1 MRSASSGD
9 RQGKKY
15 QPLRH
20 CRAGAV
26 LVWIPHPIE
35 GVRRIKI
42 YDAILCTELHFKIY
56 SASDSARGGVS
67 LAGSSYLSQNQ
78 AVWRVEC
85 RTEKTRRAAQ
95 PSGGTAFRLQES
107 PIKFSRF
114 IVLSE
119 ICNRQLLGFFIR
131 RCNRD
136 R

>member
-56 SASDSARGGVS
+56 SASDSARGGAS

-78 AVWRVEC
+78 AGSKGWRLNVALKRPVVLRNLQAELHFAC
-85 RTEKTRRAAQ
+85 KSH
-95 PSGGTAFRLQES
+95 PLNSSG
-107 PIKFSRF
+107 PPP
-114 IVLSE
+114 
-119 ICNRQLLGFFIR
+119 
-131 RCNRD
+131 
-136 R
+136 